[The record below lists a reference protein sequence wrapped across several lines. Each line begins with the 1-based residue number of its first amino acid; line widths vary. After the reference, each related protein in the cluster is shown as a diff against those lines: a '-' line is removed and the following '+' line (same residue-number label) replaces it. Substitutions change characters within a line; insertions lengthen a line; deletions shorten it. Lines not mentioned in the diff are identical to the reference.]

1 MKQQSLVNTGKI
13 SFEIFGNTLKDKNT
27 WEPLK
32 NTTAAGRTKFYNG
45 LIDIRRWRRH
55 TYWTQREGEIRM
67 RQVVGD
73 TERQRF
79 LQLYFQ
85 Y

>member
-55 TYWTQREGEIRM
+55 TY
-67 RQVVGD
+67 
-73 TERQRF
+73 
-79 LQLYFQ
+79 
-85 Y
+85 